1 LRATTSVSKTRVR
14 FRPVT
19 VAAEPPAVASSLVV
33 VMGATGPRVEGL
45 DVESAA
51 RLLALLR

>member
-1 LRATTSVSKTRVR
+1 V
-14 FRPVT
+14 
-19 VAAEPPAVASSLVV
+19 VAAPTPTPASSSLVIV
-33 VMGATGPRVEGL
+33 IGAMGPRVEGL